1 MCTLSWVPQPAG
13 YALAM
18 NRDERRARAAGTP
31 PTRREIDS
39 VLLLAPL
46 DPEAGG
52 SWISVNDRGLTL
64 ALLNRY
70 EDTPHDAGKVFVSR
84 GLLVLELATVTSP
97 SEAEAALESRN
108 LARYRPFTLVCVG
121 PAPSAR
127 RLEWNGSGLR
137 RSAIE
142 VPGLLATSSG
152 VDQHGAERERAALF
166 RAAAAGPAG
175 LTPAGLAELHR
186 SHVPERGPCSVCMHR
201 EDAVTVSCALIA
213 VTPEEVRFH
222 QIEGSPCESRRASE
236 LSLARAGGAMG

>member
-18 NRDERRARAAGTP
+18 NRDERRARAAGTAP
-31 PTRREIDS
+31 SRRDIAG

-52 SWISVNDRGLTL
+52 SWISVNERGLTL

-70 EDTPHDAGKVFVSR
+70 EDTPHDSGKAFVSR
-84 GLLVLELATVTSP
+84 GLLVLELAAVISP
-97 SEAEAALESRN
+97 SEAEAALESRS

-121 PAPSAR
+121 PAPSV
-127 RLEWNGSGLR
+127 RLFEWNGSALR
-137 RSAIE
+137 RSAIA

-152 VDQHGAERERAALF
+152 VDQHGAERERGALF
-166 RAAAAGPAG
+166 QAAAADPAG
-175 LTPAGLAELHR
+175 LTPARLAELHR
-186 SHVPERGPCSVCMHR
+186 SHVPERGARSVCMHR

-213 VTPEEVRFH
+213 VTAEEVRFR
-222 QIEGSPCESRRASE
+222 QIEGSPCESRQMSV
-236 LSLARAGGAMG
+236 LSLPRAGGATR